1 MLFCKLEK
9 HIPYLVYVGGLQKGL
24 YCLHK
29 EKLQGG
35 KHMKFST
42 KLREL
47 RKLKGFTQEEL
58 AEILSVSFQT
68 VSKWENDVSMP
79 DVGLL
84 PVIAECFGVSIDELL
99 DYNSAQRKNEK
110 KEIAKEVHEK
120 INAGNVKEA
129 YDFLNNKIERYSS
142 DVKLNHLLAATT
154 YKLAQESDGEDK
166 ISYLQKAIQRAE
178 TTIKLDNGNTSKSA
192 QAKMCIG
199 YCLRELGLAEQAEEI
214 AQSMPSM
221 FSSREVMLS
230 RILDGNRKV
239 EQAQQ
244 NLEYLKELEEEM
256 LSVIKAGNV

>member
-1 MLFCKLEK
+1 
-9 HIPYLVYVGGLQKGL
+9 
-24 YCLHK
+24 
-29 EKLQGG
+29 
-35 KHMKFST
+35 MKFST

-110 KEIAKEVHEK
+110 KAIAKEVHEK
-120 INAGNVKEA
+120 INAGNMREA
-129 YDFLNNKIERYSS
+129 YEFLNEEIEKYSS
-142 DVKLNHLLAATT
+142 DVKLNHLLAATA
-154 YKLAQESDGEDK
+154 YKLAKTLEGEEK
-166 ISYLQKAIQRAE
+166 ISVLQKAIHRAE
-178 TTIKLDNGNTSKSA
+178 ITIKLDNGNTPQSA

-199 YCLRELGLAEQAEEI
+199 YCLRELGLKEQAEEV
-214 AQSMPSM
+214 AQNMPSM

-256 LSVIKAGNV
+256 LSVINADDV